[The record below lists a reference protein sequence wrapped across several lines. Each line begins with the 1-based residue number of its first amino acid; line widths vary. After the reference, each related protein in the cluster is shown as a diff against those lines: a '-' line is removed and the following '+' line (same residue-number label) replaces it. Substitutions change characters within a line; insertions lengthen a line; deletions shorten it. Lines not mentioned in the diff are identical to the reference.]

1 MTLPAHLKDDGKT
14 LADFIPGATFT
25 AEGSS
30 FTATAGQPC
39 VAPFARDEDLI
50 EALKTIYDP
59 EIPVNI
65 YDLGLIYQ
73 VTQGDAGAVAID
85 MTLTAPG
92 CPVAGTFPGQ
102 VAETL
107 AALDG
112 VGVVSVTLVW
122 DPPWTKEKISED
134 ARMVLEI

>member
-1 MTLPAHLKDDGKT
+1 MEDDGKT
-14 LADFIPGATFT
+14 LADFIPGFIPGATYT
-25 AEGSS
+25 AEGSR
-30 FTATAGQPC
+30 FTVTAGKPC
-39 VAPFARDEDLI
+39 QAPFASYDELI
-50 EALKTIYDP
+50 KALKTIYDP

-65 YDLGLIYQ
+65 YDLGLIYKVEQ
-73 VTQGDAGAVAID
+73 DEAGAVAID

-102 VAETL
+102 VAEAL
-107 AALDG
+107 AALEG

-122 DPPWTKEKISED
+122 DPPWTKEKMSED